1 MGTLIHASTCNETL
15 ILVDVIQICV
25 SRSAKSSFI
34 KVLGNPYT
42 THMTLRYPGHPALT
56 NCSNPKPI
64 GSRRN
69 RDVPHNFSAT
79 HFSSDSSGRE
89 AVPMTLRHCGRA
101 DLLVQIDYVVGV
113 PSKSRRRRGTS
124 DCLLQTVS
132 VCRPLHLK
140 ETILLRIRKDFAKKR
155 SCAAELPE
163 IPAAHFYRN
172 FQPLRLTS
180 LHMK

>member
-89 AVPMTLRHCGRA
+89 AVPMTLTLWTSGPTRSDRLCCRSA
-101 DLLVQIDYVVGV
+101 IKK
-113 PSKSRRRRGTS
+113 PSASRYFRLFVTNS
-124 DCLLQTVS
+124 
-132 VCRPLHLK
+132 
-140 ETILLRIRKDFAKKR
+140 
-155 SCAAELPE
+155 
-163 IPAAHFYRN
+163 
-172 FQPLRLTS
+172 LRLPTTPLERDHTS
-180 LHMK
+180 SYS

>member
-15 ILVDVIQICV
+15 ILVDVLQICV

-56 NCSNPKPI
+56 HCSNPKPI

-89 AVPMTLRHCGRA
+89 AVPMTLRHTVDERTYSFTDRLCCRSA
-101 DLLVQIDYVVGV
+101 IKK
-113 PSKSRRRRGTS
+113 PSASRYFRLFVTNSLR
-124 DCLLQTVS
+124 LAW

-140 ETILLRIRKDFAKKR
+140 ET
-155 SCAAELPE
+155 
-163 IPAAHFYRN
+163 
-172 FQPLRLTS
+172 TS
-180 LHMK
+180 SYS

>member
-25 SRSAKSSFI
+25 SSSAKSSFI

-56 NCSNPKPI
+56 HCSNPKPI
-64 GSRRN
+64 GSRRTGN

-101 DLLVQIDYVVGV
+101 DHGADLLVQIDYVVGV
-113 PSKSRRRRGTS
+113 PDQKALGVAV
-124 DCLLQTVS
+124 LQTVCYKQS
-132 VCRPLHLK
+132 
-140 ETILLRIRKDFAKKR
+140 
-155 SCAAELPE
+155 
-163 IPAAHFYRN
+163 PAADHS
-172 FQPLRLTS
+172 T
-180 LHMK
+180 